1 LLGSSEC
8 YRENLIHHKRCLT
21 GLESAS
27 RPRTYLVEVQQC
39 TPKPPD
45 GLFGWV
51 RPILSTSDERIMR
64 TCGLDAFLFLRYLTV
79 ILKILLPITFIVT
92 PTLGCLNY
100 FSGERSLTTSFDQ
113 LSITNVASTHVA
125 KRMWAHWTV
134 CIIVV
139 IRICYV
145 LHHEI
150 LAFVKARHTYLRSR
164 VGSTNAH
171 LRVGKH
177 QVTRNSCVLTS
188 NYLSSYQSN

>member
-1 LLGSSEC
+1 
-8 YRENLIHHKRCLT
+8 
-21 GLESAS
+21 
-27 RPRTYLVEVQQC
+27 
-39 TPKPPD
+39 
-45 GLFGWV
+45 
-51 RPILSTSDERIMR
+51 MR

-139 IRICYV
+139 IWICYV

-171 LRVGKH
+171 PIIFPRTKAIDKISLFTTLEAFLHRPEGIRSVYSRCACRH
-177 QVTRNSCVLTS
+177 S
-188 NYLSSYQSN
+188 